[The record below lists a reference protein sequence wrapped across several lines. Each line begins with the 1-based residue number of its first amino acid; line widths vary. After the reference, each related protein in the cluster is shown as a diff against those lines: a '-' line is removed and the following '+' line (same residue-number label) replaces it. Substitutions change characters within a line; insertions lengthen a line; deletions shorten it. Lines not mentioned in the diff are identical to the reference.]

1 MLDTE
6 SPREFVDP
14 SGRRRR
20 VLRAIVIAGGIVTV
34 GYLSVVL
41 LAVLGAPLPP
51 AVNLPPPPQVYPG
64 GTTSST
70 TAPTT
75 ASELTDLFGPL
86 DNGEPGA
93 SSQPRSATRTATV
106 RNPPAPTPTATTD
119 RSRPTGPPGQGKPPT
134 TPPGHG

>member
-1 MLDTE
+1 VLDPE
-6 SPREFVDP
+6 SQREFVDP

-41 LAVLGAPLPP
+41 LAVLGAPLTR
-51 AVNLPPPPQVYPG
+51 VDPG
-64 GTTSST
+64 GTTAST
-70 TAPTT
+70 TAPTG

-93 SSQPRSATRTATV
+93 SSQPRSATKTATV

>member
-1 MLDTE
+1 MLEPE
-6 SPREFVDP
+6 SQPDFVDP

-51 AVNLPPPPQVYPG
+51 VVNLSPPQVDPG
-64 GTTSST
+64 GTISDT

-75 ASELTDLFGPL
+75 ASKLTDLFGPL
-86 DNGEPGA
+86 DTGEPA
-93 SSQPRSATRTATV
+93 DSSQKRSTSAPPPV
-106 RNPPAPTPTATTD
+106 RNPPQPAPTTTSD
-119 RSRPTGPPGQGKPPT
+119 RVKPTGPPGQGKPPT

>member
-1 MLDTE
+1 VLDPE
-6 SPREFVDP
+6 SQREFVDP

-41 LAVLGAPLPP
+41 LAVLGAPLTP
-51 AVNLPPPPQVYPG
+51 VINLPPPRVDPG
-64 GTTSST
+64 GTTAST
-70 TAPTT
+70 TAPTG

-93 SSQPRSATRTATV
+93 SSQPRSATKTATV